1 VAIDA
6 FGDNPATGCFLIVDA
21 VSGTTVAGGVVT
33 SAHNGAEEAS
43 AETFRLTRELLH
55 NGLCRDLGE
64 SEDDRREF
72 QRRANEA
79 ALLLHAAGI
88 PVKLEL

>member
-1 VAIDA
+1 
-6 FGDNPATGCFLIVDA
+6 
-21 VSGTTVAGGVVT
+21 VAGGVVA
-33 SAHNGAEEAS
+33 SAHNGAEAAS
-43 AETFRLTRELLH
+43 AETFRLTREILQK
-55 NGLCRDLGE
+55 GLCRDLGE

-79 ALLLHAAGI
+79 ALILHTAGI